1 MIHRL
6 HIAGTVFSL
15 LIILFSFHT
24 HAQTGMRMK
33 WTNSGV
39 FSVGLRT
46 GAVLSNSI
54 DGWNIGQG
62 LGLQARLMATSHI
75 NTEWYFE
82 YFHGGFTKNGVRTDG
97 HIGALMLLYPQRR
110 MQRVAPFLAIGPNA
124 DYVKLRERVNK
135 NNFANRWS
143 LAAQSGIG
151 MHINLT
157 RRTDMTISTLY
168 MLHFG
173 SALVLPLEDSSVIE
187 LPQSGSGMDGHFI
200 VNVSFN
206 YRITYLWKRSRH

>member
-1 MIHRL
+1 MRL
-6 HIAGTVFSL
+6 
-15 LIILFSFHT
+15 
-24 HAQTGMRMK
+24 K

-39 FSVGLRT
+39 LTIGIRT
-46 GAVLSNSI
+46 GVVLSTDNS
-54 DGWNIGQG
+54 GWNIGQG
-62 LGLQARLMATSHI
+62 MGLQARIMATSHI

-82 YFHGGFTKNGVRTDG
+82 YFHGGYTSQAVRTDG
-97 HIGALMLLYPQRR
+97 HIGGLVLLYPQHRL
-110 MQRVAPFLAIGPNA
+110 QRVAPFLAIGPNA

-135 NNFANRWS
+135 ENFVSRWS

-157 RRTDMTISTLY
+157 RRSDMTIATMY

-173 SALVLPLEDSSVIE
+173 QELVLPLEDASVITI
-187 LPQSGSGMDGHFI
+187 PSSGSGLDGHFV

-206 YRITYLWKRSRH
+206 YKIADLWKRLKL